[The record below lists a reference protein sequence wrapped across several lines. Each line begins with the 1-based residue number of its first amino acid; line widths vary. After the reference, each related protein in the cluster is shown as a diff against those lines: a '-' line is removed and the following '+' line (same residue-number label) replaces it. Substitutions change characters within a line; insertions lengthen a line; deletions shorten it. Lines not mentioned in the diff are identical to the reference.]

1 MAGHTIKLPYLGFC
15 YICGK
20 PITSKELYAQM
31 EDSDSLYCE
40 DCWNEYLSRCETLIE
55 QMRKEKRDQL

>member
-1 MAGHTIKLPYLGFC
+1 MAGHIIKSPYLGFC

-40 DCWNEYLSRCETLIE
+40 DC
-55 QMRKEKRDQL
+55 